1 MKKVDFC
8 FTWRHTWP
16 QRRSLMIICLSPKMN
31 CRVEVASFCS
41 SLPRVGTRTKKM
53 IKTAEITVS
62 CGYVFNVGIVEHQLE
77 TQHVGK
83 DFRVRSSVCS
93 IQLDYKWSI
102 KSAKFR
108 LVTILLCVLC
118 AAFFLV
124 TYKIRTQPRNRLQLF
139 DHNYQLAGVRSRS
152 VV

>member
-108 LVTILLCVLC
+108 LVTILLCVCCVRRFSWWRTKYALNLETVC
-118 AAFFLV
+118 SFSIIIISWQAF
-124 TYKIRTQPRNRLQLF
+124 
-139 DHNYQLAGVRSRS
+139 VRVR
-152 VV
+152 